1 MGILSGI
8 ARLLIEEHQR
18 RPFQGRLLQLGRQ
31 EIMFSRK
38 RCAQLIKETGLV
50 PSDRSTYRESS
61 NEEIS
66 DTEFFSLFG
75 VDSIEALDATA
86 DVAASVV
93 HDLNVAEVPEQ
104 YRGKFDVIF
113 DGGTME
119 HVFHAPNMLTA
130 IHNLLAPGG
139 RIIHN
144 TPASNAVD
152 HGFYSFSPCLYYE
165 YYSKSGYE
173 LNTAYLIDYGTRLL
187 PIRMTAYPYLPPLSR
202 SALDGR
208 LGGHVHYNYVV
219 ATKREGAQAGQIP
232 QQSFYQDIWDEAA
245 AGSGTPTTKPAVDLT
260 ASLKNTVKSSP
271 FLNRIVRT
279 YGHPVI
285 RYLDRRQARR
295 YLRARGRRLY

>member
-1 MGILSGI
+1 MFPR
-8 ARLLIEEHQR
+8 ARLAGLIR
-18 RPFQGRLLQLGRQ
+18 
-31 EIMFSRK
+31 
-38 RCAQLIKETGLV
+38 ETGLV
-50 PSDRSTYRESS
+50 PSSRSTFSEDGAG
-61 NEEIS
+61 EIS
-66 DTEFFSLFG
+66 DTEFFGLFG

-93 HDLNVAEVPEQ
+93 HDLNVAEVAEQ

-119 HVFHAPNMLTA
+119 HVFHAPNMLAA

-165 YYSKSGYE
+165 YYTKSGYE
-173 LNTAYLIDYGTRLL
+173 LNTVYLIDYGTRLL

-208 LGGHVHYNYVV
+208 LIGHVHYNYVV

-232 QQSFYQDIWDEAA
+232 QQSFYQDIWDDAA
-245 AGSGTPTTKPAVDLT
+245 AGSAVPASKPAAGVSE
-260 ASLKNTVKSSP
+260 SLKSAIKSSP
-271 FLNRIVRT
+271 ILNRLVRT
-279 YGHPVI
+279 YGHPLI
-285 RYLDRRQARR
+285 RYMDRRQSRQ
-295 YLRARGRRLY
+295 YLRSRARRLY